1 MRNQQDYIEKV
12 IKQLVKETE
21 IDFNN
26 HRVKLEVANFS
37 FPFYSFGSRRANA
50 ENLIAEPK
58 GNFGNYVINTYGVNE
73 TEYKEI
79 YAMYMGIIASRL
91 QDHDE
96 NVNHLYLH
104 EHSRYDKDAP
114 SEVERQGAYAIQVVD
129 RMLKETRIDTSHE
142 DPSQWNIYA
151 PHMGRWISPLGFIS
165 PNNRHWTAFE
175 DHVMDIYGLDWEL
188 VGTAWNNYLKE
199 VTKVFRQL
207 AGKAM
212 GNDTPPWD
220 MQYDYLAE
228 GLNNQKY
235 LHKVLQRLVDETMI
249 EYGEYEARGI
259 PMAYP
264 TWVID
269 DNEGVDLAVLLDS
282 GYGALEL

>member
-37 FPFYSFGSRRANA
+37 FPFYSFGGRRANA

-104 EHSRYDKDAP
+104 EHSTHMIRMHQVKWKD
-114 SEVERQGAYAIQVVD
+114 QG
-129 RMLKETRIDTSHE
+129 
-142 DPSQWNIYA
+142 
-151 PHMGRWISPLGFIS
+151 HMQPKYWIGWLENLRLILLIKILVNGIFM
-165 PNNRHWTAFE
+165 RHIWG
-175 DHVMDIYGLDWEL
+175 DG
-188 VGTAWNNYLKE
+188 
-199 VTKVFRQL
+199 
-207 AGKAM
+207 
-212 GNDTPPWD
+212 
-220 MQYDYLAE
+220 
-228 GLNNQKY
+228 
-235 LHKVLQRLVDETMI
+235 
-249 EYGEYEARGI
+249 
-259 PMAYP
+259 
-264 TWVID
+264 
-269 DNEGVDLAVLLDS
+269 
-282 GYGALEL
+282 